1 MSYHNISNPAKN
13 TQRQTVNAQGQSAPA
28 GYHYM
33 LDGSLMLDTD
43 MSYAVIDNFN
53 LDLYDL
59 PYSGE
64 TRKFHIDASGEAK
77 FILQITNED
86 AYYYNF
92 TTKQFQETPSM
103 LEGGVNSGIYTN
115 EITFPA
121 VTSGVYSNI
130 AARND
135 KVTGTVNGNVTAS
148 TTVVLDQ
155 TIESLGISVGDRVTG
170 NTALNGEIVYVATI
184 PSTNTFTLST
194 AATISND
201 TVLSFYGRQYNI
213 YLYAIPGTVHAPY
226 SEVRFLDDSLDINN
240 SSGSTSL
247 MMQKVIYQKA
257 DLELTISG
265 FAPNGTVTGTG
276 NTDTIYMD
284 GLRYKG
290 KSPFSFSWTTSPTAA
305 YMILKQPSSSDVL
318 AFIEPVVGAAPVTL
332 PGENIYPAFTG
343 TDTLRAASGT
353 LVTMTEPVADTMKV
367 GDRVTGMIQSIHAPV
382 VTVVSMYPTEP
393 NAGPKQ
399 FTASENIDPTGP
411 PLLYFENQMN
421 YSWPV
426 TNFAD
431 KIKAGMIVV
440 YDGVNVTTGTVVS
453 DYKNQVTILEG
464 TEKEQVIVKNKI
476 QAVDTKTKK
485 PNMIKGLITVQPGDI
500 TFNKQQVLALAGNT
514 LNVGGYGEGE
524 ISRIFG
530 WDVRFTDLKV
540 TLTAPTTTTT
550 LATTTSTITVA
561 NTEGVINGVSRVRG
575 IGINSALQNPLITGG
590 GGATGPGTWTAD
602 AAQTLE
608 NGITLT
614 IENTSRTATITGNI
628 EVLKAGTANQ
638 RLRFDI
644 EKIIS
649 NG

>member
-1 MSYHNISNPAKN
+1 MSNPV
-13 TQRQTVNAQGQSAPA
+13 TNAQGQTTNAKGQSAPA

-33 LDGSLMLDTD
+33 PDGSLMLDTD
-43 MSYAVIDNFN
+43 MSYAIIDNFN

-64 TRKFHIDASGEAK
+64 TRRFYINASGEAK

-86 AYYYNF
+86 TYYYNF
-92 TTKQFQETPSM
+92 TTKQFQETPSL
-103 LEGGVNSGIYTN
+103 LEGVVNSGIYTN

-170 NTALNGEIVYVATI
+170 NTALNAAIFYVATI

-265 FAPNGTVTGTG
+265 YAPNGTVTGIGT
-276 NTDTIYMD
+276 TDTISMD

-305 YMILKQPSSSDVL
+305 YMILKQPSSNDVL
-318 AFIEPVVGAAPVTL
+318 AFIPPVVGAAPVTL
-332 PGENIYPAFTG
+332 PGENIYPDITATALVNGAIDPPPGPTMNIVLDTNFG
-343 TDTLRAASGT
+343 TI
-353 LVTMTEPVADTMKV
+353 KV
-367 GDRVTGMIQSIHAPV
+367 GDRVTTTTSPHGLNNSIFT
-382 VTVVSMYPTEP
+382 VTAT
-393 NAGPKQ
+393 NGTT
-399 FTASENIDPTGP
+399 TATLSPQLGLANNL
-411 PLLYFENQMN
+411 PLSFSNQMN

-431 KIKAGMIVV
+431 KIKAGMIVL
-440 YDGVNVTTGTVVS
+440 YDGVNVTAGTVVS
-453 DYKNQVTILEG
+453 DYKNQVTVLEG
-464 TEKEQVIVKNKI
+464 TEKEQVVVKNKI
-476 QAVDTKTKK
+476 QAVDTKTQK

-500 TFNKQQVLALAGNT
+500 TFNKQQVLTLAGNT
-514 LNVGGYGEGE
+514 LKVGGYGEGE

-530 WDVRFTDLKV
+530 WDVRFTDLAV
-540 TLTAPTTTTT
+540 TLTAPTTTTSGVVT
-550 LATTTSTITVA
+550 GSATIGVNS
-561 NTEGVINGVSRVRG
+561 TEGVINNVSRISG
-575 IGINSALQNPLITGG
+575 IGINPALQNPLITSG
-590 GGATGPGTWTAD
+590 GGATGAGNWTAD
-602 AAQTLE
+602 AVQTLE
-608 NGITLT
+608 SGRTLT